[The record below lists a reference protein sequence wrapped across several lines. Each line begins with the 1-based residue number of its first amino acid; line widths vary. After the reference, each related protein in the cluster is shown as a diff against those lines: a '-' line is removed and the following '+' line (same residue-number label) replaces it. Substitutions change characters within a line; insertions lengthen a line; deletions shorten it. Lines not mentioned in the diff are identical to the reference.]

1 MDCFVFFWIWRGFG
15 QWRKQMRDK
24 KCKLWLLQK
33 NLRGQRDHAETL
45 WALIVFHN
53 FLSDQSIHL
62 KKGFFFLPNI
72 LITHMPTSIHC
83 CRLIFNLAQR
93 FLLSHCA
100 LPHQSAH
107 TGGATNECSRGFTI
121 LKQMGDK
128 IFLLIFLLKK
138 LCFIIYI
145 LSLYY
150 LNCSILS
157 NVFLPSCPMYWW
169 SVSSGYMLLNPTKKK
184 CMTSC
189 QEKSLLVC
197 FGLVFQPLL
206 WFCSCFHFGGPHI
219 RMLWISAFHWWSY
232 PCIVRFLCISFWFAL
247 LVCFSE
253 TYREGKKTC
262 LFCVVMVMVMQ
273 VITVLLK
280 WTSEPVK
287 VFEGKITYI
296 ALTS

>member
-1 MDCFVFFWIWRGFG
+1 
-15 QWRKQMRDK
+15 
-24 KCKLWLLQK
+24 
-33 NLRGQRDHAETL
+33 
-45 WALIVFHN
+45 
-53 FLSDQSIHL
+53 
-62 KKGFFFLPNI
+62 
-72 LITHMPTSIHC
+72 MPTSVHC
-83 CRLIFNLAQR
+83 CRFKFNLAQR
-93 FLLSHCA
+93 FLLPHCA

-128 IFLLIFLLKK
+128 IFLSKKEKK

-169 SVSSGYMLLNPTKKK
+169 SVSSGYMLLNPTEKKMHDFLSRK
-184 CMTSC
+184 VFACVLWSNLSASPLALFSFPLRWTTRPYAMNPSTSLM
-189 QEKSLLVC
+189 KLSLYCSISLYFISVC
-197 FGLVFQPLL
+197 L
-206 WFCSCFHFGGPHI
+206 C
-219 RMLWISAFHWWSY
+219 
-232 PCIVRFLCISFWFAL
+232 RFD
-247 LVCFSE
+247 CFSE
-253 TYREGKKTC
+253 TYREREREKKRQTC
-262 LFCVVMVMVMQ
+262 LFCVVTVMVMQ

-287 VFEGKITYI
+287 AFEGKITYI